1 MRMSS
6 LKQVGKSSSQ
16 HIVASTL
23 AVLMAIVPIDGFAQD
38 SVPNAPTPQ
47 NSTQNA
53 QNTASPQ
60 HGDYTG
66 PQQRGYH
73 QLTEYGTPRR
83 YWPNP
88 IAPYTPRDVPPP
100 SFANTSRIDQSLRD
114 GKLMLSLS
122 DAIALAL
129 ENNLDIAIARYNLP
143 IADSDV
149 LRTRAGNSL
158 RGVNTGVVQ
167 GTPGGAAS
175 SLGGTGT
182 TGAQGGGAGGTST
195 GAGGAGAGSG
205 GIVNST
211 LGSSGPGVEQLDPAL
226 TGTLQLE
233 KAQSPQATSI
243 FTGVRTLN
251 QNTGLGNFAL
261 TKGFLTGTDLSVSFN
276 NNRQTTNS
284 RTQSLNPLLNTNFRA
299 QVRQHLLQGFGISI
313 NDRLIRIARNNREIT
328 DISFRLQVTQT
339 VAQIQN
345 IYWDLVS
352 AYETVKAQERAFAT
366 AQRTLSDTQKQ
377 VQIGTLAPI
386 EIVSAQSQVA
396 SVQQSLIVAQTNLEL
411 QQLLMKNAVSKNL
424 TDPVLAAAP
433 VIPTDTM
440 NVPDQEPVVPI
451 QDLVNDALSHRP
463 ELAQSRI
470 TLTNYEINIKGA
482 KNGLL
487 PALDVYAFYGASSI
501 GGQQNALAT
510 CPPGSTAGFCT
521 PAGTITPSS
530 YGNTFSNLFNSSAP
544 DKGVGVQLSIPIFNR
559 SAQADQVRSELEYR
573 QAQMLLQQLENQIR
587 IQVRNAQ
594 YTVQQNRALID
605 SARKGQELAA
615 QNLDAEQKKYSLGAS
630 TPFNVLQMQRNLAT
644 AESSLVS
651 AMSAYEK
658 SRVTLDQV
666 TGNLLD
672 HLGIRM
678 DDAETGSV
686 KTLPTASNVK
696 PNPNAVSTASQ
707 DQQQQLEMQQVQPQ
721 TNQPPPTAQPPQ
733 EPQSGQQPLPN
744 QPQPNQQPQQNPPPP
759 Q

>member
-1 MRMSS
+1 MRMSRFKELS
-6 LKQVGKSSSQ
+6 KQGSRYV
-16 HIVASTL
+16 VASTL
-23 AVLMAIVPIDGFAQD
+23 AVLMAMMPMDGLAQD

-47 NSTQNA
+47 ASRQSA
-53 QNTASPQ
+53 PDPASPQ
-60 HGDYTG
+60 GGAYTG

-83 YWPNP
+83 HFPNP
-88 IAPYTPRDVPPP
+88 IAPYTARNVPPP
-100 SFANTSRIDQSLRD
+100 SFENTPRIDQLMHD

-143 IADSDV
+143 IADTDV
-149 LRTRAGNSL
+149 LRTRAGSSL
-158 RGVNTGVVQ
+158 RGVNTGLVQ
-167 GTPGGAAS
+167 GTPGGAS
-175 SLGGTGT
+175 GSLGTGS
-182 TGAQGGGAGGTST
+182 TGAQGGGAGGTTT
-195 GAGGAGAGSG
+195 GAGGAGAGTG

-211 LGSSGPGVEQLDPAL
+211 LGSSGPPVEQLDPAL
-226 TGTLQLE
+226 ISTLQLE
-233 KAQSPQATSI
+233 KAQQPQATSI

-251 QNTGLGNFAL
+251 QNSGIENFTF
-261 TKGFLTGTDLSVSFN
+261 TKGFLTGTDLAVTFDNS
-276 NNRQTTNS
+276 RQTTNS
-284 RTQSLNPLLNTNFRA
+284 LVQSLNPLLNASFRA
-299 QVRQHLLQGFGISI
+299 QLRQHLLQGFGTSV

-328 DISFRLQVTQT
+328 DISFRLQVIQT
-339 VAQIQN
+339 VSQIQN
-345 IYWDLVS
+345 IYWDLVA
-352 AYETVKAQERAFAT
+352 AYETVKAHERSFAT

-440 NVPDQEPVVPI
+440 NIPDQEPVMPV

-487 PALDVYAFYGASSI
+487 PALDLYAFYGASSI
-501 GGQQNALAT
+501 AGQQNPLAT
-510 CPPGSTAGFCT
+510 CGLGSKSNFCT
-521 PAGTITPSS
+521 PAGTINPGG
-530 YGNTFSNLFNSSAP
+530 YNTAFSNLFNGTSP
-544 DKGVGVQLSIPIFNR
+544 DKGIGLQLSIPIFNR

-605 SARKGQELAA
+605 SATKGRELAA

-630 TPFNVLQMQRNLAT
+630 TPYNVLQMQRDLAT
-644 AESSLVS
+644 AESNLVS

-658 SRVTLDQV
+658 SRVTLEQV
-666 TGNLLD
+666 TGNALD
-672 HLGIRM
+672 RLGIRI
-678 DDAETGSV
+678 DDAESGNVRST
-686 KTLPTASNVK
+686 PTVPYVK
-696 PNPNAVSTASQ
+696 PNPNAVSTATQ
-707 DQQQQLEMQQVQPQ
+707 DQLQLHELQAQPSATQPPQ
-721 TNQPPPTAQPPQ
+721 TNPQTPQPQMNQQPVPN
-733 EPQSGQQPLPN
+733 QQPL
-744 QPQPNQQPQQNPPPP
+744 PNQQPQQNPPPP